1 MPSPVVSRKPR
12 PNTSRRSGWTRF
24 FSRPRFNVVNLYNS
38 QGRND
43 EAEVMLRAGIEQV
56 PEEGELHYSLGL
68 LLVEMERVEE
78 ATVSLGR
85 AADLV
90 TDRAR
95 PRYNYGLALQQLGRL
110 DDAEA
115 ALIQAHDIDSEDSDV
130 LVALVNLLMA
140 RSEWERARD
149 HALTLRRL
157 NPTASGP
164 QRLLNEI
171 QIRQLRSR

>member
-1 MPSPVVSRKPR
+1 ML
-12 PNTSRRSGWTRF
+12 T
-24 FSRPRFNVVNLYNS
+24 VNLYNS

-56 PEEGELHYSLGL
+56 PGEGELHYSLGL

-85 AADLV
+85 AADLIPN
-90 TDRAR
+90 RAR
-95 PRYNYGLALQQLGRL
+95 PRYNYGLALEQLGRL
-110 DDAEA
+110 DGAEA
-115 ALIQAHDIDSEDSDV
+115 ALIQAHEINSEDSDV
-130 LVALVNLLMA
+130 LVALVNLLME
-140 RSEWERARD
+140 RSEWERARE

-157 NPTASGP
+157 NPTAPGV

-171 QIRQLRSR
+171 QIRELRSR